1 MRTHQVDVTRLVKLA
16 SRTALLG
23 VLATLLGCSPND
35 SVRQDSLAAVL
46 ADPGRYEGR
55 VVSVRGFVHLARNQ
69 DVIYLHVDDYRWGL
83 EANGIW
89 LHMPKC
95 ANRAN
100 QPVTS
105 GYMSVVGNLTTKLH
119 GFADGWVGEI
129 DNITQCR
136 LIEGAEGDPRPR
148 PIE

>member
-1 MRTHQVDVTRLVKLA
+1 MPALMSDPSLAHGPRILSRIAAMRTDQVDVARLVKLA
-16 SRTALLG
+16 SRTALLCA
-23 VLATLLGCSPND
+23 LATLVGCSPND

-105 GYMSVVGNLTTKLH
+105 GYVSALRTVGLGKS
-119 GFADGWVGEI
+119 
-129 DNITQCR
+129 ITSPS
-136 LIEGAEGDPRPR
+136 AA
-148 PIE
+148 